1 MTGSSSFNT
10 NVIMWFKSVDFSSV
24 TSGNKLVIAV
34 LLRIFDYLDTMEIF
48 KNCLFILKNKVNSS
62 VIHQM
67 TSSCFY
73 LNAYLMTR
81 IIENAA

>member
-10 NVIMWFKSVDFSSV
+10 KVIMWFKSVDFSSV

-48 KNCLFILKNKVNSS
+48 KNCHFILKNKVNSI
-62 VIHQM
+62 VIQKM
-67 TSSCFY
+67 TSS
-73 LNAYLMTR
+73 AYQMTR
-81 IIENAA
+81 IFENAT